1 MGQSPLKKT
10 NALEWHERMEL
21 KKYAIKKNY
30 FPERNYVYMTL
41 TDFVKEFLRRLREG
55 EDA

>member
-1 MGQSPLKKT
+1 MSKSPILKT

-21 KKYAIKKNY
+21 KKYAMAHDY
-30 FPERNYVYMTL
+30 FPDRNYRFMTL

-55 EDA
+55 KNA